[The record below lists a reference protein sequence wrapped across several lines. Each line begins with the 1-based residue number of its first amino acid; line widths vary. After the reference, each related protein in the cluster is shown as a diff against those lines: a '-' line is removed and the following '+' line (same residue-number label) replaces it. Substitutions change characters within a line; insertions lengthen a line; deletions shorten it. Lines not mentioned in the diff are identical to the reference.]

1 MRQAESINLDESM
14 QAVQSQMGQ
23 SPLAGAGGASGRRS
37 TATGSA
43 RRTSRTTTFGG
54 GDGAREE
61 KSGSGA
67 AGGTARPRIQ
77 SVYNTMPGAKEADDW
92 VKHADPSTG
101 KPYWYAKE

>member
-1 MRQAESINLDESM
+1 MKQAESINLDESM
-14 QAVQSQMGQ
+14 QAVQAQMGQ